1 LEEIEMNRT
10 IMRPLAFAVAVLIT
24 GLALTAGRAAAP
36 LKSDSVV
43 KATAVAG
50 KPDADG
56 KQTVTLTLAIDKGWH
71 LYANPVGQE
80 DLASV
85 QTTVKVKAKDALE
98 NVKVDYPAGK
108 KIKDTVIGDYVVY
121 EDAATIKIS
130 VNRAKGDDSP
140 LELTV
145 KLQACSDSTCL
156 QPGEVK
162 LTAAP

>member
-1 LEEIEMNRT
+1 MNR
-10 IMRPLAFAVAVLIT
+10 MMVRPLAFAVAVLIA
-24 GLALTAGRAAAP
+24 GLALTASLAAAP

-85 QTTVKVKAKDALE
+85 QTTVKVKAKSAVD
-98 NVKVDYPAGK
+98 NVNVDYPASK
-108 KIKDTVIGDYVVY
+108 K
-121 EDAATIKIS
+121 
-130 VNRAKGDDSP
+130 
-140 LELTV
+140 
-145 KLQACSDSTCL
+145 
-156 QPGEVK
+156 
-162 LTAAP
+162 

>member
-1 LEEIEMNRT
+1 MHRT
-10 IMRPLAFAVAVLIT
+10 IQRHFAFAVAALVA
-24 GLALTAGRAAAP
+24 GLALAAGQAAP

-43 KATAVAG
+43 KATVVAG

-80 DLASV
+80 DLAAV
-85 QTTVKVKAKDALE
+85 QTTVKVKAKSAVDD
-98 NVKVDYPAGK
+98 VKVDYPAGK
-108 KIKDTVIGDYVVY
+108 KVKDAVIGDYTVY
-121 EDAATIKIS
+121 EDMATIKIS

-156 QPGEVK
+156 VPGEVK